1 MNIDDQELIRRVLN
15 GSTDEFRFLV
25 ERHQQSI
32 FRFAS
37 GLVGNRDEAQDIV
50 QESFLAAFVNLSGFD
65 SSRATFS
72 TWLYTITRNRCV
84 NSLLAVRILVAVRC
98 GK

>member
-37 GLVGNRDEAQDIV
+37 GLVGNRDEGSGHCPGVIFGCVCELVRIRFIAC
-50 QESFLAAFVNLSGFD
+50 FLFD
-65 SSRATFS
+65 
-72 TWLYTITRNRCV
+72 
-84 NSLLAVRILVAVRC
+84 LAVHDHPESLR
-98 GK
+98 